1 MAVAQV
7 LARLRNEPLAD
18 CPISTA
24 IEQLCR
30 GCDHLWRDRVLT
42 PAVTLRLFLLQVL
55 HGNTAIAHLRQLSGL
70 AFAPGS
76 YCEARQRL
84 PLEVILGV
92 LGSLVR
98 WANEHVRR
106 DERLIGQGTGGRV
119 LVVDGSSFSTA
130 DTPGLRERFGLY
142 PGARPGIGYPMGKLL
157 GLLDLATG
165 MFIQMLAMPVL
176 VHDMSL
182 VASVHSA
189 LLAGDI
195 LLGDRAFCSFA
206 HFALLAQRGVFACCR
221 LHQNRKGQGGSG
233 THRWHKDKV
242 PPAWMGAAQW
252 AAMPEWMDV
261 RLVSYG
267 VDTPGFRSRRVTV
280 ATTMLDEARWPD
292 SFIIALYGHRWE
304 IETCFNHLKTTLRMN
319 VLKCRTVEGVR
330 KELAMYLLAYN
341 LVRLAMLRAAR
352 AQGATVRRVS
362 FADAARWLC
371 ARMLGLEGVETLIVN
386 PPRPGRWEPRV
397 TRSRMKA
404 YDLMVR
410 PRSEM
415 KAAAKTGGKA

>member
-18 CPISTA
+18 CPIATA

-157 GLLDLATG
+157 G
-165 MFIQMLAMPVL
+165 
-176 VHDMSL
+176 
-182 VASVHSA
+182 
-189 LLAGDI
+189 
-195 LLGDRAFCSFA
+195 
-206 HFALLAQRGVFACCR
+206 
-221 LHQNRKGQGGSG
+221 
-233 THRWHKDKV
+233 
-242 PPAWMGAAQW
+242 
-252 AAMPEWMDV
+252 
-261 RLVSYG
+261 
-267 VDTPGFRSRRVTV
+267 
-280 ATTMLDEARWPD
+280 
-292 SFIIALYGHRWE
+292 
-304 IETCFNHLKTTLRMN
+304 
-319 VLKCRTVEGVR
+319 RTVEGVR

-415 KAAAKTGGKA
+415 KAAVKTGAKA